1 MLLLVVGGVVGV
13 MTLLLLL
20 LLPALSLRL
29 GPSMVLVVCA
39 LALLPL
45 LKSRGAE
52 A

>member
-13 MTLLLLL
+13 MTLL